1 MNEVDKKK
9 SEIRSKYLKIRKS
22 VLDKKKKSL
31 DICTKLILTE
41 EYQNSKIIALYKNL
55 ETEVDTNQLIEVSVK
70 NGKIVALPRVENDNM
85 VFYKINSLNDKL
97 EKNEFGIYEP
107 ISNIENIINKDELDL
122 VIVPGICF
130 DKNMNR
136 LGFGKGF
143 YDKFLF
149 NSKSKILGICFE
161 EQVLCDENIPFT
173 RYDVKMQKVITD
185 KKVYKGE

>member
-161 EQVLCDENIPFT
+161 EQVLCDENIPST